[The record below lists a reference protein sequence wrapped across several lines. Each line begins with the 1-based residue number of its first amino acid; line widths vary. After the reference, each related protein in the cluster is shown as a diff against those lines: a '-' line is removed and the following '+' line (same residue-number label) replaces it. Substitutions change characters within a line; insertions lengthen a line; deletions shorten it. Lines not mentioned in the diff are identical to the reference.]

1 MPATQSNIE
10 SLFHRLIAQIDG
22 TVVAAAIGTDDT
34 HISKFR
40 SGERG
45 LKIDQIG
52 PFIDALGLK
61 IVSKAD
67 VTVDAEYLESIETL
81 SRRGIGK
88 RER

>member
-1 MPATQSNIE
+1 MSANSSNIE
-10 SLFHRLIAQIDG
+10 SLLHRMIASVSG
-22 TVVAAAIGTDDT
+22 TVVAQAIGTDDG
-34 HISKFR
+34 HISRFQ

-52 PFIDALGLK
+52 PFIDVLGLK
-61 IVSKAD
+61 IVSKTD